1 MLQKLLRGLGLARLA
16 LLAVVMAAL
25 VISAEPSWAAPAAD
39 GAAPAA
45 DGAELFA
52 NHCAGCHVNGGN
64 IIRRGKNLHLVAL
77 ERNGID
83 APERIAVIAAA
94 GQGQM
99 SGYPAVL
106 GDGGAEAVAA
116 YVWQQAQLDWPKG

>member
-1 MLQKLLRGLGLARLA
+1 MLQTLLRGLGLARLA
-16 LLAVVMAAL
+16 LLAVVMSAL
-25 VISAEPSWAAPAAD
+25 VISAGPAWADP
-39 GAAPAA
+39 GA
-45 DGAELFA
+45 DGAELLA

-64 IIRRGKNLHLVAL
+64 IIRRGKNLHLAAL

-99 SGYPAVL
+99 SGYGAVL